1 MTHLIRRGRLE
12 VETDLLL
19 GVGDV
24 LLPLGHGVEAIVEVA
39 EGAEAVVQR
48 NAPPAKPAG
57 RFDAALF
64 SPTRSEPSAST
75 EAMSSPRSEKTT
87 SLTALVWP

>member
-19 GVGDV
+19 GVEDV
-24 LLPLGHGVEAIVEVA
+24 LLPLGHGAEAIVEVA
-39 EGAEAVVQR
+39 EGAETVVPR
-48 NAPPAKPAG
+48 NASPAKPAG

-64 SPTRSEPSAST
+64 SPTRSEPPVQRVDA
-75 EAMSSPRSEKTT
+75 ARPRVDAAPDRKS
-87 SLTALVWP
+87 VV